1 MAQSSHSRKRES
13 SLLIYIFIFSLILI
27 FVISVVLS
35 ISNFFRYRNLLGE
48 YNSLKK
54 YVNEKLSNYELKLND
69 LQAKLGPNS
78 LVDKY
83 ILSANYMNNFGVDLE
98 YIMSNLEDDPGTGY
112 FMVFVIGNE
121 SSWFTVKKGDQ
132 TYFSRELRPGL
143 SKYKF
148 YYFKEPRI
156 KTDYDIIVSND
167 SDIVIGKP
175 GRVYL
180 LFFGVGSSF
189 HPTKVVYIDTMKV
202 ENLRKTFSLY
212 IPGK

>member
-1 MAQSSHSRKRES
+1 MALHSHKKSKGA
-13 SLLIYIFIFSLILI
+13 SLLPYIFIFSIILI

-35 ISNFFRYRNLLGE
+35 ISNFIRYRNILEEYSLLKE
-48 YNSLKK
+48 YLNS
-54 YVNEKLSNYELKLND
+54 KLSNYEMKLKD
-69 LQAKLGPNS
+69 LEAKLGPNS

-83 ILSANYMNNFGVDLE
+83 ILSANYINNFGVDLE

-121 SSWFTVKKGDQ
+121 SSWFTVKKGNQ
-132 TYFSRELRPGL
+132 TYFSRELKPGL

-156 KTDYDIIVSND
+156 KTNYDIIVPSD
-167 SDIVIGKP
+167 SDIVVGKP

-180 LFFGVGSSF
+180 LFFGVGSTF
-189 HPTKVVYIDTMKV
+189 HPTKVVYIDEMKV
-202 ENLRKTFSLY
+202 ENLKKTFSLY

>member
-1 MAQSSHSRKRES
+1 
-13 SLLIYIFIFSLILI
+13 
-27 FVISVVLS
+27 
-35 ISNFFRYRNLLGE
+35 
-48 YNSLKK
+48 
-54 YVNEKLSNYELKLND
+54 
-69 LQAKLGPNS
+69 
-78 LVDKY
+78 
-83 ILSANYMNNFGVDLE
+83 
-98 YIMSNLEDDPGTGY
+98 
-112 FMVFVIGNE
+112 MVFVIGNE

>member
-1 MAQSSHSRKRES
+1 MVQPSHKKKREF
-13 SLLIYIFIFSLILI
+13 SLLPYIFIFSLILI
-27 FVISVVLS
+27 FIISVVLS
-35 ISNFFRYRNLLGE
+35 VSNFFRYRNLLEE
-48 YNSLKK
+48 YNSLKN
-54 YVNEKLSNYELKLND
+54 YVNNKLSNYELKLND
-69 LQAKLGPNS
+69 LQTKLGPNS

-121 SSWFTVKKGDQ
+121 SSWLTVKKGNQ
-132 TYFSRELRPGL
+132 TYFSRELKPGL

-156 KTDYDIIVSND
+156 KTDYDIIISSD
-167 SDIVIGKP
+167 SDLVVGKP

-180 LFFGVGSSF
+180 LFFGVGSGF
-189 HPTKVVYIDTMKV
+189 HPTKVVFIDKMKI
-202 ENLRKTFSLY
+202 ENLQKTFSLY